1 MNIEH
6 CKAYRLISTQDM
18 KDMGTKGYLL
28 EHNKTKA
35 KVVLMENQD
44 ENKVFT
50 IGFRTPPKDC
60 TGVAAHCG
68 TYGIMRF
75 QRVPGK
81 RSVY

>member
-44 ENKVFT
+44 ENKV
-50 IGFRTPPKDC
+50 
-60 TGVAAHCG
+60 
-68 TYGIMRF
+68 
-75 QRVPGK
+75 Q
-81 RSVY
+81 